1 MTEGG
6 SYAISPAQSLSACG
20 LLSLL
25 GDSIFSFQK
34 RLWARSTNI
43 FKVIPRSLTL
53 VKSRPGK
60 GCLCPA
66 PRPAPGQDRP
76 GCSFQP
82 RLFCCRTCRH
92 SASPAVP
99 LDPQSST
106 AAWSLCMYSF
116 HSPFWNSGTPRQPSQ
131 PRLDIPLPKSHPDSP
146 SGFGWLSLWFHNPA
160 HTPRIVPQ
168 PAVCRD
174 CLCTVPAPAH
184 TLGLPG

>member
-66 PRPAPGQDRP
+66 PRPAPGQGRP

-99 LDPQSST
+99 LDHNPQPQLGAFAYTASIPLSGTQGLLGSHHNPGST
-106 AAWSLCMYSF
+106 
-116 HSPFWNSGTPRQPSQ
+116 SPFQRATPTAPVDLGGFPYGFITQHTHPELSPSQ
-131 PRLDIPLPKSHPDSP
+131 QCAETAFAQFLHQL
-146 SGFGWLSLWFHNPA
+146 
-160 HTPRIVPQ
+160 TP
-168 PAVCRD
+168 
-174 CLCTVPAPAH
+174 
-184 TLGLPG
+184 